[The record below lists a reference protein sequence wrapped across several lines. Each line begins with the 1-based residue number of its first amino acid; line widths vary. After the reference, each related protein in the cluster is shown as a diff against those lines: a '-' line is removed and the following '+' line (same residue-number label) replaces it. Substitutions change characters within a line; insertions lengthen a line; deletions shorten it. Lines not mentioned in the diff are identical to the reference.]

1 MSITDP
7 ARVYAAARAAGAKF
21 PLLVVAQ
28 WAVESARGTALSGRE
43 NYFGLK
49 GKGTLKTTD
58 EFVNGKRITIE
69 DQFIDFSSIEECIT
83 YLVDRWYKDFK
94 GYRGAN
100 NEETLEAAARML
112 QAAGY
117 ATDPG
122 YANKLISVSEQYKA
136 LESIVAATGTD
147 TLVKLDDVPPN
158 YRGLPHQIEALREL
172 DASLTKEQ
180 REAFTKAWRSTTATP
195 APSSPP
201 VNTFPLAVPY
211 FYQRDSKTGHGERMC
226 QSSAIAMRIEQI
238 DPAIIGDDD
247 SYLEIVQRFGDTVS
261 QAAHQKALSS
271 LGLSHRFRQDGT
283 EDILCDL
290 LDQGIAVPIGILHK
304 GPIDAPTGGGH
315 WVTLIG
321 YDERFFHVHD
331 PFGELNL
338 IRGGYDLTGPADG
351 RDQRYTR
358 KNLMKR
364 WLIASK
370 SDGWL
375 WDIRK

>member
-1 MSITDP
+1 MSVTDP

-21 PLLVVAQ
+21 PALVVAQ
-28 WAVESARGTALSGRE
+28 WAVESARGSALSGRE

-58 EFVNGKRITIE
+58 EFVNGKRITIK
-69 DQFIDFSSIEECIT
+69 DQFIDFNSIEECIT
-83 YLVDRWYKDFK
+83 YLVDHWYKDFK
-94 GYRGAN
+94 GYRGVN
-100 NEETLEAAARML
+100 NEETLETAARML

-136 LESIVAATGTD
+136 LGPKMTTPTTD
-147 TLVKLDDVPPN
+147 TFVNLADVPVN
-158 YRGLPHQIEALREL
+158 FKGLSHQVKALQDL
-172 DASLTKEQ
+172 NSSLTREQ
-180 REAFTKAWRSTTATP
+180 HESFTKAWRATSP
-195 APSSPP
+195 ASVRPP
-201 VNTFPLAVPY
+201 LPTKAFPLAVPY

-238 DPAIIGDDD
+238 DPSIIGDDD
-247 SYLEIVQRFGDTVS
+247 SYLKIVQRFGDTVS
-261 QAAHQKALSS
+261 QVAHQKALTS
-271 LGLSHRFRQDGT
+271 LGLKHRFRQDGT
-283 EDILCDL
+283 EDLLCDL

-304 GPIDAPTGGGH
+304 GPIDAPSGGGH

-321 YDERFFHVHD
+321 YDDKSFHVHD

-338 IRGGYDLTGPADG
+338 TRGGYDLTGPTDG
-351 RDQRYTR
+351 KDVRYTR
-358 KNLMKR
+358 RNLMKR

-375 WDIRK
+375 WHIQK